1 MQKAT
6 RPATGIIGYIN
17 RRRRSNT
24 MSSGKSNKGKRVAV
38 IMVGAFDTERH
49 DRYGRML
56 GYIFPRD
63 SEGVFANKE
72 FLRAGHAK
80 CLGFFTMDDATKT

>member
-24 MSSGKSNKGKRVAV
+24 MSSRKSNKGRRVAV
-38 IMVGAFDTERH
+38 IMIDASDIEQG
-49 DRYGRML
+49 DRCRRML
-56 GYIFPRD
+56 GYIFPRNG
-63 SEGVFANKE
+63 EGVFARKE
-72 FLRAGHAK
+72 FLRASNAR
-80 CLGFFTMDDATKT
+80 CLGFFNIDDTAKT

>member
-24 MSSGKSNKGKRVAV
+24 MSSRKSNKGRRVAV
-38 IMVGAFDTERH
+38 IMFGDFGTEQD
-49 DRYGRML
+49 DRCRRML
-56 GYIFPRD
+56 GYIFPRNG
-63 SEGVFANKE
+63 EGVFARKE
-72 FLRAGHAK
+72 FLRAGNAR
-80 CLGFFTMDDATKT
+80 CLGFFTMDDTAKT

>member
-17 RRRRSNT
+17 RRRRSKT
-24 MSSGKSNKGKRVAV
+24 MSSRKSNKGKRVAV
-38 IMVGAFDTERH
+38 IMVGDSDIEQG
-49 DRYGRML
+49 DRRRRML

-63 SEGVFANKE
+63 GEGIFGNKE
-72 FLRAGHAK
+72 FLRAGNAR
-80 CLGFFTMDDATKT
+80 CFGFFTMDDTVKT

>member
-17 RRRRSNT
+17 RRRRSKT
-24 MSSGKSNKGKRVAV
+24 MSSRKSNKGKRVAV
-38 IMVGAFDTERH
+38 IMVGDFDPEQD
-49 DRYGRML
+49 DRCGRMW

-63 SEGVFANKE
+63 GEGIFGNKE
-72 FLRAGHAK
+72 LLRAGHAK
-80 CLGFFTMDDATKT
+80 CLGFFTIDDATKT